1 MQGDIGNAYLE
12 SFTYEKVYFIADP
25 EFGPPEGHLLI
36 IVKSL
41 YGLHSSGICFH
52 EKLADTLHPL
62 YGFQPSLLATM
73 MSGYALLNLQMICM
87 IMLLSMLMISLFP

>member
-1 MQGDIGNAYLE
+1 MQSLHIVAFISELNLPMFMKGDIGNAYLE

-52 EKLADTLHPL
+52 EKLANTLHCM
-62 YGFQPSLLATM
+62 GFNPVFWQP
-73 MSGYALLNLQMICM
+73 
-87 IMLLSMLMISLFP
+87 